1 MPLDRRCRILSAL
14 ACASIAAGCGMS
26 KQAQLEAV
34 AKDWCM
40 TIRASQ
46 VIPVYP
52 LTADIQPGDIFLV
65 QTTIDRQQEI
75 YKQRGFLPLDNHL
88 ARLHPTGYAA
98 FYDHSFM
105 SPESAPTTVLP
116 GQWIRPTEGSRAW
129 AAAPSAAFPSYSFT
143 VDQGAGFNL
152 AVPVKGIPVGLA
164 LLGARSAEGSV
175 SIQRASVMGIDIVSL
190 YRDLDMW
197 ANANSGFL
205 RAFAPTKKGRNYVRV
220 VTRVY
225 ATGQVAISL
234 SDSRS
239 VSGGAD
245 VGQPRPVDLVLP
257 RRPESLEDTGE
268 ASLES
273 YRRSIDAL
281 NAMLAETNRQIRAD
295 AERAAAASGTA
306 TDPAGAPAPPR
317 SEEDAAELADV
328 APAPAAPDGAF
339 PGANNIIPG
348 GSLRVAAASSRFI
361 TLEQEF
367 DPPLVIGY
375 LGFDCE
381 IREDGR
387 LGPPIPTHAVVDPG
401 SQGDPFRSAS
411 VVKSLYGDF
420 LPRDAYEELQAA
432 AATSP
437 GARAAVERLDALAG
451 FVPETFKTYQTGAD
465 GSLEVF
471 EERVANRNYLQFQ
484 SWIGTTGQNANELD
498 RRLAGTS
505 LTIQRI
511 GADGSMTTE
520 TIQRGTPPWGALEAD
535 RDAARAALANPNL
548 EAQRRDAYMFAGL
561 EYLRLLGSSQSTH

>member
-1 MPLDRRCRILSAL
+1 MKLDRRCRLLSVL

-52 LTADIQPGDIFLV
+52 LTADMQPGDIFLV

-75 YKQRGFLPLDNHL
+75 YKKRGFLPLDNHL
-88 ARLHPTGYAA
+88 ARLHPTGYPA

-105 SPESAPTTVLP
+105 LPDAATGTVLP

-190 YRDLDMW
+190 YRDLDLW
-197 ANANSGFL
+197 AQANSGFL
-205 RAFAPTKKGRNYVRV
+205 RAFAPSQGRRNYLRI

-245 VGQPRPVDLVLP
+245 VGQPRPVDLVMP
-257 RRPESLEDTGE
+257 KRPESLEDTGE
-268 ASLES
+268 TSLEN
-273 YRRSIDAL
+273 YRRSIQAL
-281 NAMLAETNRQIRAD
+281 NEMLAETNRQIRAD
-295 AERAAAASGTA
+295 AAAAAAAPGTPA
-306 TDPAGAPAPPR
+306 DPADAPDPPL
-317 SEEDAAELADV
+317 SEEDAAALAEG
-328 APAPAAPDGAF
+328 APSPASPPGAF
-339 PGANNIIPG
+339 PGASNMIPG

-381 IREDGR
+381 IRENGL

-401 SQGDPFRSAS
+401 SQGDPFRSEEL
-411 VVKSLYGDF
+411 VRSLYGDF
-420 LPRDAYEELQAA
+420 LPRDAYEQLQAA
-432 AATSP
+432 APSSP
-437 GARAAVERLDALAG
+437 GARAAVERLDALAS
-451 FVPETFKTYQTGAD
+451 FVPDTLRSYQTGAD
-465 GSLEVF
+465 GALEIV
-471 EERVANRNYLQFQ
+471 EEESTGRNYLQFQ
-484 SWIGTTGQNANELD
+484 SWIGATKQNALELD
-498 RRLAGTS
+498 RRLTEDS
-505 LTIQRI
+505 LTVRRI
-511 GADGSMTTE
+511 GANETTTE
-520 TIQRGTPPWGALEAD
+520 TIRPGTPQWAALEAD

-548 EAQRRDAYMFAGL
+548 DAQRRNAYVFAGF
-561 EYLRLLGSSQSTH
+561 EYLRLMGGPAPTH